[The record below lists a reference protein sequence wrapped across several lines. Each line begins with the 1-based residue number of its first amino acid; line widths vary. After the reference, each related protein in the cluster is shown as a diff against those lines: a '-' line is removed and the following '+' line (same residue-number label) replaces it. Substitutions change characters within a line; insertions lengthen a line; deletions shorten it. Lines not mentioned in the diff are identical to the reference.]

1 MQQTHTGSPLAVAV
15 AVAVAADAAPRVAP
29 KTHRILHKKTVGQ
42 WRDKYKQ
49 RAGHGKERE
58 RERRRVGVGSL

>member
-29 KTHRILHKKTVGQ
+29 KTHRILHKDSGETN
-42 WRDKYKQ
+42 KQ
-49 RAGHGKERE
+49 RAGQDKE
-58 RERRRVGVGSL
+58 RERRRVGVGSM